1 MKVMKQH
8 SNKDKN
14 KKSKQAHGGY
24 NYDRGFDKTR
34 NEEQQV
40 QGETY
45 GCVFDPKG
53 TAGTVE
59 DLLRD

>member
-1 MKVMKQH
+1 M
-8 SNKDKN
+8 
-14 KKSKQAHGGY
+14 GY
-24 NYDRGFDKTR
+24 HYDRDFDKTR

-45 GCVFDPKG
+45 GCFFYPKG